1 MIKST
6 VPKTT
11 AVRSV
16 LILLCLFLVASF
28 FEVPQSAKASA
39 SIVNTNQI
47 YSYSILQRD
56 IEKLTAA
63 YPDLISYESIG
74 QTKYGRKL
82 WAIKLGRGESTLFLN
97 GSHHARE
104 WITTSLLMKMIDT
117 YAVAYYNNA
126 EVSKYNIRELLD
138 HVSIWFVP
146 MVNPDGV
153 TLSQQGTAGLPASLV
168 KTLKQYNGNSTNFN
182 RWKANMQG
190 IDLNRQ
196 YPAKWNSISNPKAYP
211 WYQNYNGTHAAQA
224 AEVQS
229 MMDFTYKI
237 DPELTISYHSSGQ
250 ILFWHFNTP
259 SKNLARD
266 KAIATVLSKLTG
278 YSLVQPVKNPS
289 GGGYKDWFIQ
299 EFGRPG
305 FTIEVAKYVGERNVP
320 LSAFN
325 GIWSENKEVPLYTAQ
340 KSYTLWLEK
349 QKVQYVQQT
358 MSLLAGTKLYS
369 KIGAA
374 DSISNLS
381 PQQVTVIAQ
390 KGDWYNVVGD
400 QGSGW
405 IQPSPGKLAVVEQLN
420 ATAELKEN
428 AYTYQYPDAF
438 SPKVTMLSP
447 QTVQVI
453 GHWSDWFLIST
464 DNGNRWIDGRGLELN
479 TISEEPAPEEAPE
492 VAPEET
498 PEAVPEAAEE
508 AADAA

>member
-1 MIKST
+1 MIKSP

-11 AVRSV
+11 PFKRV
-16 LILLCLFLVASF
+16 LFFFLCLFLVASF
-28 FEVPQSAKASA
+28 FEVPQSAKAST
-39 SIVNTNQI
+39 SIVNPNQI
-47 YSYSILQRD
+47 YSYSILQND
-56 IEKLTAA
+56 IKRLTDA

-74 QTKYGRKL
+74 QTKYGREL
-82 WAIKLGRGESTLFLN
+82 WAIKLGRGESVLFLN

-117 YAVAYYNNA
+117 YAAAYYDNA
-126 EVSKYNIRELLD
+126 KISKYNVRELLD

-153 TLSQQGTAGLPASLV
+153 TLSQQGTTGLPANLA

-196 YPAKWNSISNPKAYP
+196 YPAQWNNIKNTKAYP
-211 WYQNYNGTHAAQA
+211 WHQNYKGTQAAQA
-224 AEVQS
+224 LEVQS

-250 ILFWHFNTP
+250 ILFWHFNTL
-259 SKNLARD
+259 SKNLSRD
-266 KAIATVLSKLTG
+266 KAIATELSKLTG
-278 YSLVQPVKNPS
+278 YSLVQPEKNPS

-305 FTIEVAKYVGERNVP
+305 FTIEVAEYAGERSVP

-325 GIWSENKEVPLYTAQ
+325 GIWSENKEVPLFTAQ

-349 QKVQYVQQT
+349 QKVQYLQQS
-358 MSLLAGTKLYS
+358 MSLLAETKLYS

-374 DSISNLS
+374 DSISNLK
-381 PQQVTVIAQ
+381 PQQVEVTAQ
-390 KGDWYNVVGD
+390 KGDWYQVVSN
-400 QGSGW
+400 QGTGW
-405 IQPSPGKLAVVEQLN
+405 VQPSPGKLAVVEDMN
-420 ATAELKEN
+420 ATADLKDN
-428 AYTYQYPDAF
+428 AYTYKYPDAF
-438 SPKVTMLSP
+438 SPKVSTLSP

-453 GHWSDWFLIST
+453 GRWSDWLLINT
-464 DNGNRWIDGRGLELN
+464 NNGNWWIDGRHIELN
-479 TISEEPAPEEAPE
+479 PAPEGAAPE
-492 VAPEET
+492 VAPEG
-498 PEAVPEAAEE
+498 AVG
-508 AADAA
+508 AD